1 MCFCLQFGTLAR
13 MLQSAPPPKF
23 VKVTMSKRVPL
34 AGEELIAY
42 EEEQNRLKR
51 EEALRVCLVKE
62 EETKASHGSDDNTS
76 DLMVIDTK
84 TTHDGNFLS
93 EIVKYYS
100 AFDLYCLCPITS
112 YFSCKLQLK
121 LKFILKWL

>member
-1 MCFCLQFGTLAR
+1 MLNFVVMCFYLQFGTLAR

-51 EEALRVCLVKE
+51 EEALRASLVKE
-62 EETKASHGSDDNTS
+62 EETKASHGPDENSS
-76 DLMVIDTK
+76 EPMVVDTK
-84 TTHDGNFLS
+84 TTHDGN
-93 EIVKYYS
+93 V
-100 AFDLYCLCPITS
+100 C
-112 YFSCKLQLK
+112 LK
-121 LKFILKWL
+121 L